1 MAQIL
6 IADTPND
13 SVSLKRI
20 LGGHDPVIVN
30 TMKAAQ
36 AQLQEQS
43 FDLIVVTLHFDS
55 SHMFELIR
63 EIRRSSNNSRKPIIC
78 YCARDTKVARLM
90 HECLQIVTRTL
101 GAWMYLSE
109 HEYNVI
115 QNPDAELR
123 RIIERCLTAESRKES
138 LRRRMDLHRQRL
150 EIHELRCLLIGQE
163 SSTEE
168 VEEYSS
174 ELTHR
179 LESVLSEVSDL
190 QVSTETLRTSIR
202 SSRDLKDRVSADVTR
217 CEDNMTRLEEVQS
230 LEEACQTTCES
241 DLRQLT

>member
-6 IADTPND
+6 IADTLND
-13 SVSLKRI
+13 SASLKRI
-20 LGGHDPVIVN
+20 LSGHEPVVVN
-30 TMKAAQ
+30 TMRAAQ

-43 FDLIVVTLHFDS
+43 FDLIVVALHFDG

-63 EIRRSSNNSRKPIIC
+63 EVRRSSNNSKKPIIC
-78 YCARDTKVARLM
+78 YCARDTKLARLM

-123 RIIERCLTAESRKES
+123 RIIERCLIAEKRKES

-150 EIHELRCLLIGQE
+150 EIQELRRLLIEQE
-163 SSTEE
+163 SSTD
-168 VEEYSS
+168 VEQFSS
-174 ELTHR
+174 ELTYR
-179 LESVLSEVSDL
+179 LESVLKEVSNL
-190 QVSTETLRTSIR
+190 QVSTETLRTSIS
-202 SSRDLKDRVSADVTR
+202 SSRDLKDRVSEDVIM

-241 DLRQLT
+241 DLREFT